1 MRIIESI
8 CLPTMLPVM
17 LPLSA
22 AIISLPNKIG
32 AGAAAKAEPRAET
45 DAMDTIASVANA
57 VDALSVP

>member
-1 MRIIESI
+1 
-8 CLPTMLPVM
+8 MLPVM